1 MGGEARSPLREG
13 ETALAEG
20 DWQGARG
27 AFEAALAERQTPEAH
42 DGLGR
47 ALWWLRDVDAAIEHR
62 ERAHAGFRKRGDR
75 PRAARI
81 AMWLALEY
89 AEAVGNE
96 PVSRGWFARA
106 EGLLRDA
113 PPGPE
118 RGWLALTRGRLRT
131 DPSTGA
137 EDAAEAFEVARRF
150 GDPELEAAALALTGL
165 VALERGDLD
174 AGLDA
179 LDEAMVLAT
188 GTEVTDQEV
197 FGDVCCLATRAA
209 EDAGEVERLM
219 KWNEV
224 VMSFMER
231 SGHAPLLEF
240 CGTCCAEVLAAG
252 GDLGEAEG
260 WLVRTLAE
268 LEDTGHRARCVH
280 PAAKL
285 AELRL
290 LQGRLE
296 EAERLLTGYE
306 DRPDALRAAAAVHL
320 AKGETAVAAAL
331 LHRRLN
337 QVGDSLLAIPLLSL
351 LVEVQLAQG
360 STDEAGTTAGRVR
373 GMAGRTGRQRV
384 AAFADLAEG
393 RVADASGAAGAGELL
408 ERAVTAFVRLEM
420 PVEAARA
427 RIALAEAVRQSQPEL
442 AAREA
447 QLALEASD
455 AAGATRLA
463 DRAAALLREL
473 GGRARTGPKGLG
485 LLSKR
490 ELEVLD
496 LLGEGLSNAEIAAR
510 LYISTKTAGNH
521 VSNVLAK
528 LHLRSRQEA
537 AAYAVRSAAGI
548 AAARPGPPGEPAR
561 K

>member
-1 MGGEARSPLREG
+1 MRGDARSLLR
-13 ETALAEG
+13 
-20 DWQGARG
+20 QG
-27 AFEAALAERQTPEAH
+27 EAALASGDWQRAREVFDAALADRDTPEAR

-47 ALWWLRDVDAAIEHR
+47 ALWWLRDVDGAIEHR
-62 ERAHAGFRKRGDR
+62 ERAHAAFRKDGDG

-81 AMWLALEY
+81 AMWLAIEY
-89 AEAVGNE
+89 AEAIGND
-96 PVSRGWFARA
+96 PISRGWFARA
-106 EGLLRDA
+106 EGLLKDA

-118 RGWLALTRGRLRT
+118 HGWLALTRTRLRL
-131 DPSTGA
+131 DPTAGG
-137 EDAAEAFEVARRF
+137 EDAASALETARRF
-150 GDPELEAAALALTGL
+150 QDPELEASALALAGL
-165 VALERGDLD
+165 VAVERGDLD
-174 AGLDA
+174 AGLNA

-188 GTEVTDQEV
+188 GTEVADQEV
-197 FGDVCCLATRAA
+197 FGDICCLATRAA
-209 EDAGEVERLM
+209 EDAGDVGRLM

-224 VMSFMER
+224 VMTFMER

-252 GDLGEAEG
+252 GNLGEAEG

-290 LQGRLE
+290 LQGRVE
-296 EAERLLTGYE
+296 EAERLLAGYE
-306 DRPDALRAAAAVHL
+306 DRPDGLRAAAAVHL
-320 AKGETAVAAAL
+320 AQGETAVAAAL

-337 QVGDSLLAIPLLSL
+337 QVGDALLAVPLLAL
-351 LVEVQLAQG
+351 LADVQLAQG
-360 STDEAGTTAGRVR
+360 ELHEAGGTAERLEAMAVRTGQPRVTATAALAAGRV
-373 GMAGRTGRQRV
+373 
-384 AAFADLAEG
+384 AA
-393 RVADASGAAGAGELL
+393 AAGDRAAEARL
-408 ERAVTAFVRLEM
+408 EEAIATFVRLEM
-420 PVEAARA
+420 PIEAAKA
-427 RIALAEAVRQSQPEL
+427 RIALARAVRENEPEL
-442 AAREA
+442 ARREA

-463 DRAAALLREL
+463 DEAAALLREL

-490 ELEVLD
+490 ELEVLA

-521 VSNVLAK
+521 VSSVLSKLNV
-528 LHLRSRQEA
+528 RSRQEA
-537 AAYAVRSAAGI
+537 AAYAVRYSGAAE
-548 AAARPGPPGEPAR
+548 AVPAESGLE
-561 K
+561 